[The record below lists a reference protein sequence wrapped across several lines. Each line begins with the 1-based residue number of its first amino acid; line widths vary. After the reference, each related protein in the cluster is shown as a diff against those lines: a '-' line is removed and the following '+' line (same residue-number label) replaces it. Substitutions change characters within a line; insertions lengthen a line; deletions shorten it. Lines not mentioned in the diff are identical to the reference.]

1 MVAENS
7 LVAIRTATN
16 MCFGVVIASRFVLF
30 AADCITDDELDDLN
44 LSAGRENIEAHAIH
58 KSPQHPIAMIQLKY
72 DRDISMCI
80 EPRTVFI
87 DSIDQGSTHQN
98 RSVITWLNRARL
110 SGAWI
115 PDADSL

>member
-30 AADCITDDELDDLN
+30 AADCITEDDIQLDDLN

-80 EPRTVFI
+80 EPRIVFK
-87 DSIDQGSTHQN
+87 DSYIVLTREKVLQSTF
-98 RSVITWLNRARL
+98 SKFLVPKLLIY
-110 SGAWI
+110 G
-115 PDADSL
+115 P

>member
-30 AADCITDDELDDLN
+30 AADCVSDEDIQLDDLN
-44 LSAGRENIEAHAIH
+44 LSAGRENIEALAIH
-58 KSPQHPIAMIQLKY
+58 KSPQHPIAMIQLKN

-80 EPRTVFI
+80 EPRTVFKFETKLYSASDSTENQI
-87 DSIDQGSTHQN
+87 TLWYLDSI
-98 RSVITWLNRARL
+98 
-110 SGAWI
+110 
-115 PDADSL
+115 

>member
-30 AADCITDDELDDLN
+30 AADCITDDDIQLDDLN

-98 RSVITWLNRARL
+98 RSFIRPN
-110 SGAWI
+110 G
-115 PDADSL
+115 

>member
-30 AADCITDDELDDLN
+30 AADCITDDDIQLDDLN

-87 DSIDQGSTHQN
+87 DSISRTGLLDIPYADQGSTHQN
-98 RSVITWLNRARL
+98 RSVLRP
-110 SGAWI
+110 S
-115 PDADSL
+115 S

>member
-30 AADCITDDELDDLN
+30 AADCITDDDIQLDDLN

-98 RSVITWLNRARL
+98 RSVIRPN
-110 SGAWI
+110 GAWV
-115 PDADSL
+115 PDTDSL